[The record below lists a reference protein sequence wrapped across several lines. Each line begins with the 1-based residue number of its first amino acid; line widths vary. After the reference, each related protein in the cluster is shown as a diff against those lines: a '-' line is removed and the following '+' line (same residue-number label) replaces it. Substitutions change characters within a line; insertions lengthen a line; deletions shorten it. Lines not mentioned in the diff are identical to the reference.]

1 MLLIK
6 QQRTFTTVRL
16 KEPKRSRKVCVRPIE
31 NEAIDTETGKVSSTW
46 SCLSDDAKGGVLSA
60 SDNTDCQRKTQ
71 QVILL

>member
-31 NEAIDTETGKVSSTW
+31 NEASDRETETGKVSSTW
-46 SCLSDDAKGGVLSA
+46 SCLSVDAKGGVLSA

-71 QVILL
+71 QVK